1 MDHKDKI
8 IEDLKT
14 KIEEEV
20 MVKQSEVLMN
30 KDLKLRIEQLELEI
44 ELLQKINNYLLE
56 TTSKLRVKLKNIINE

>member
-14 KIEEEV
+14 KIEEET
-20 MVKQSEVLMN
+20 MVKQTEVLVN
-30 KDLKLRIEQLELEI
+30 KDLKLRIEQLELEV
-44 ELLQKINNYLLE
+44 ELLQKVNNYLLE

>member
-14 KIEEEV
+14 KVEEEV

-44 ELLQKINNYLLE
+44 ELLQKVNNYLLE

>member
-44 ELLQKINNYLLE
+44 ELLQKINNYLLK

>member
-1 MDHKDKI
+1 MDLKDKI
-8 IEDLKT
+8 IEDLKS
-14 KIEEEV
+14 KVEEET
-20 MVKQSEVLMN
+20 MVKQTEVLVN

>member
-20 MVKQSEVLMN
+20 MIKQSEVLMN

>member
-30 KDLKLRIEQLELEI
+30 KDLKLRIEQLELEV
-44 ELLQKINNYLLE
+44 ELLQKVNNYLLE